1 MKIKRFKIDLY
12 PSHRLIPKFKIANVS
27 EVLDPIENVLRID

>member
-12 PSHRLIPKFKIANVS
+12 PSHRLIPKFNLVNVIPPLCS
-27 EVLDPIENVLRID
+27 SVNV